1 MNDSKKQ
8 LLIENGNLKVRVR
21 ARELLKGQDVS
32 KEDFCK
38 LTGYS
43 EGQYYRWTGKANKSS
58 QATTTQ
64 LAKVCMVFGW
74 SPTYIIF
81 GLGPRY
87 LWEIKDQEKVG
98 EGLELAAENKILL
111 TEVLEGQSKIIDILL
126 PPDQKI
132 TFR

>member
-8 LLIENGNLKVRVR
+8 RLIEDGNLKARMR
-21 ARELLKGQDVS
+21 ARELLKGKDGS
-32 KEDFCK
+32 KEELCK
-38 LTGYS
+38 RTGYS

-64 LAKVCMVFGW
+64 LAKVCMVFDW

-87 LWEIKDQEKVG
+87 LSEVKDQEKVG
-98 EGLELAAENKILL
+98 KGLALAAENKTLL
-111 TEVLEGQSKIIDILL
+111 SEVLAGQSKIIDILL
-126 PPDQKI
+126 PQVQKI

>member
-1 MNDSKKQ
+1 MNDSKEQ
-8 LLIENGNLKVRVR
+8 QLIENGNLQARVR

-32 KEDFCK
+32 KKEFCK
-38 LTGYS
+38 RTGYS

-64 LAKVCMVFGW
+64 LAKVCMVFDW

-87 LWEIKDQEKVG
+87 LWEVKDQEKVG
-98 EGLELAAENKILL
+98 KGLALATENKILL
-111 TEVLEGQSKIIDILL
+111 TEVLAGQSKIIDILM
-126 PPDQKI
+126 PQDQKI

>member
-8 LLIENGNLKVRVR
+8 LLIENGNLKARVR

-111 TEVLEGQSKIIDILL
+111 TEVLEGQSRIIDILL